1 MRQEFPRRVGGND
14 RRGNEMTRDGKMAEI
29 NRNAGRFEEL
39 LPGLLAD
46 HEGQYVLMQGGRV
59 IGFFPSATEAQMAGN
74 DQFVDGVFSI
84 QKITEEVEH
93 LGRYAYALSKQ

>member
-1 MRQEFPRRVGGND
+1 
-14 RRGNEMTRDGKMAEI
+14 MTREGKMAEI
-29 NRNAGRFEEL
+29 NRNAGQFAEL

-46 HEGQYVLMQGGRV
+46 HEGQYVLMRRGKV
-59 IGFFPSATEAQMAGN
+59 VGFHPSAREAQAAGN
-74 DQFVDGVFSI
+74 DQFPDGAFSI

>member
-1 MRQEFPRRVGGND
+1 
-14 RRGNEMTRDGKMAEI
+14 MTREGKMAEI
-29 NRNAGRFEEL
+29 NRNAVRFAEL

-46 HEGQYVLMQGGRV
+46 YEGQYVLMQGGKV
-59 IGFFPSATEAQMAGN
+59 MGFYPSAMEAQMAGN
-74 DQFVDGVFSI
+74 DRFEDGAFSI

>member
-1 MRQEFPRRVGGND
+1 MRRELPRRVGSND
-14 RRGNEMTRDGKMAEI
+14 GRGNEMTRDGKIAEI
-29 NRNAGRFEEL
+29 NRNAGRFAEL

-46 HEGQYVLMQGGRV
+46 REGQYVLMQGGKV
-59 IGFFPSATEAQMAGN
+59 VGFYPLAMEAQTAGN
-74 DQFVDGVFSI
+74 DQFADGAFSI